1 MSRRTTPAESGPWSA
16 DKLAAAADETET
28 RLHRYAVAGLLHR
41 QPDGDFEPDSLHRL
55 RLIQFA
61 QSRGI
66 TDEHLA
72 AAITSQGDLL
82 SIFDELVP
90 AADATVSL
98 VDVAHD
104 LGLDDTTITDLAR
117 IMDWDDVGAGT
128 QSDVATLQVAAK
140 ALALGMP
147 RDALMQIVHVFAD
160 ATDRLADA
168 IVRTFHNYV
177 HERFRAQGLTGP
189 DLLAASEAVG
199 KPLLDLVEPTL
210 VYFHR
215 RAYQRANRED
225 LLRHLAEPTT
235 PPSTTPGQEQATVL
249 FVDLASFTPLTAT
262 MGDHAAAEVL
272 RRFGI
277 TVRSSAAQHRGR
289 ILRRAAGQF
298 LITETSATR
307 PDIIPQADFT
317 ALPRGDSG
325 EFPIRCVLSKSG
337 SA

>member
-1 MSRRTTPAESGPWSA
+1 
-16 DKLAAAADETET
+16 
-28 RLHRYAVAGLLHR
+28 
-41 QPDGDFEPDSLHRL
+41 
-55 RLIQFA
+55 
-61 QSRGI
+61 
-66 TDEHLA
+66 
-72 AAITSQGDLL
+72 
-82 SIFDELVP
+82 
-90 AADATVSL
+90 
-98 VDVAHD
+98 
-104 LGLDDTTITDLAR
+104 
-117 IMDWDDVGAGT
+117 MDWDDVGAGT

-147 RDALMQIVHVFAD
+147 PRCPDANSP
-160 ATDRLADA
+160 RLRRRHRPPGRRHRAHLPQLRP
-168 IVRTFHNYV
+168 RTLPRPRTH
-177 HERFRAQGLTGP
+177 GP

-249 FVDLASFTPLTAT
+249 FVDLASFTPPLTAT

-307 PDIIPQADFT
+307 PDIIPPQADFT
-317 ALPRGDSG
+317 ALPPRGDSG

>member
-1 MSRRTTPAESGPWSA
+1 
-16 DKLAAAADETET
+16 
-28 RLHRYAVAGLLHR
+28 
-41 QPDGDFEPDSLHRL
+41 
-55 RLIQFA
+55 
-61 QSRGI
+61 
-66 TDEHLA
+66 
-72 AAITSQGDLL
+72 
-82 SIFDELVP
+82 
-90 AADATVSL
+90 
-98 VDVAHD
+98 
-104 LGLDDTTITDLAR
+104 
-117 IMDWDDVGAGT
+117 
-128 QSDVATLQVAAK
+128 
-140 ALALGMP
+140 
-147 RDALMQIVHVFAD
+147 MQIVHVFAD

-325 EFPIRCVLSKSG
+325 NSRSDVSCRSPAAHRQPLYPHDGPRVRHAPASRRRRNPNTLDGTECISVARPVSKHSSTTPIASSPLNAVRQAANYRARHRLPEHECSSNTIAVFAQHQTRRGLP
-337 SA
+337 